1 MQAEPKTAR
10 SIALWP
16 LVQGQAALLRYALAG
31 ATGTLLHYA
40 LLFMLLPVLEPVTA
54 STIGAIAGL
63 IVNFQLA
70 HRWVFRGRD
79 GLRYPFVKFVT
90 VALAGIGVNAAI
102 LSLMI
107 LYLPVLAGQMVATAC
122 VLLVGYVPN
131 DLWSFGGHRN
141 ENI

>member
-31 ATGTLLHYA
+31 AAGTLLHYTI
-40 LLFMLLPVLEPVTA
+40 LFAFLPVLAPVIA

-79 GLRYPFVKFVT
+79 GLRYPFVKFVV
-90 VALAGIGVNAAI
+90 VALVGIGVNAAI

-107 LYLPVLAGQMVATAC
+107 LYLPVLAGQLIATAC
-122 VLLVGYVPN
+122 VLLVGYVLN
-131 DLWSFGGHRN
+131 DLWSFGGHPN
-141 ENI
+141 KNV